1 MQIIWNVMLYSQHF
15 TFHPDFPLEA
25 TSLTSLARNNKYKK
39 TKQTNKQKKN
49 EESLKRK
56 LRYVISSED
65 WNTRVMENKQNRNF

>member
-49 EESLKRK
+49 EEFLKRK
-56 LRYVISSED
+56 LRYDISSED
-65 WNTRVMENKQNRNF
+65 WNTKSHGKQTK

>member
-15 TFHPDFPLEA
+15 TFHPDFPLE
-25 TSLTSLARNNKYKK
+25 TTILTSLARNNKYKK

-49 EESLKRK
+49 EEFLKRK

-65 WNTRVMENKQNRNF
+65 WNIKSHGKQTK